1 LQLFHV
7 STGGRSILT
16 ILRLISWTFQ
26 FRVIARKLIGC
37 VAILVGGEE
46 NGRQKILMSVE
57 HGQRPQIRVL

>member
-1 LQLFHV
+1 MVLFLFTAPAFAEV
-7 STGGRSILT
+7 SEKIL
-16 ILRLISWTFQ
+16 SVPGMWVQ
-26 FRVIARKLIGC
+26 AVLIGC